1 MKGSLS
7 QLMFLD
13 QVMNFL
19 KAKEKVSLI
28 QNALNKHE
36 INESLRA
43 KMVDWMIEVITKFEL
58 SIKTFFL
65 SVKIMDKYLQLSCT
79 QHMNND
85 ILLIGITCMFIAT
98 KLEDVVSCRLK
109 TFVRAIGH
117 GKIKAQDIINMEK
130 IILITLGFEIDMPV
144 CVDFLTLI
152 CGIYGVP
159 DYIRKATENLLIIF
173 QLFSNLQNHPS
184 LETGCALYL
193 ASKFLNFE
201 LNQEIILFLS
211 SSTDFSNRVH
221 FMKEQLYLH
230 NEGIKKYKNAFLYTN
245 FELVTSNSCLYFKY
259 LSDEEIIINAQ

>member
-1 MKGSLS
+1 MKANLS

-19 KAKEKVSLI
+19 KAKEKVSLV

-36 INESLRA
+36 INETLRA

-65 SVKIMDKYLQLSCT
+65 SVKIMDKYLQLSET
-79 QHMNND
+79 RHTNND
-85 ILLIGITCMFIAT
+85 ILLLGITCMFIAS
-98 KLEDVVSCRLK
+98 KLEDVVSCKLK

-117 GKIKAQDIINMEK
+117 GKIKATDIISMEK
-130 IILITLGFEIDMPV
+130 IILVTLGFEIDMPV

-152 CGIYGVP
+152 CGIYEVP
-159 DYIRKATENLLIIF
+159 EYIRKATENLLIVF

-184 LETGCALYL
+184 LETGCALFL
-193 ASKFLNFE
+193 SSKFLNFD
-201 LNQEIILFLS
+201 LNQEIVLFLS
-211 SSTDFSNRVH
+211 SSTEFSNRVL

-230 NEGIKKYKNAFLYTN
+230 NEGIKKYKNSFLYKN
-245 FELVTSNSCLYFKY
+245 FELVTCNSCVYFKF
-259 LSDEEIIINAQ
+259 LSDGETLINAQ